1 MLHRSLAVL
10 AAVFALFATV
20 TAASARV
27 EVQVDLASQRMQV
40 TTTNGESYNW
50 AISSGSDGYR
60 TIRGSFRPYRLE
72 KKWYSRK
79 YGGNMPNAIFFRGG
93 FAIHGTGAV
102 GMLGRPASH
111 GCVRLHPANAA
122 KLFALVQK
130 HGKGATRIAINGIA
144 PDQISRFAKAKR
156 VEAKVQVTK
165 AKRVE
170 AKVQVTKAK
179 RQSTNWATARGRVLQ
194 PAQGYLDPGAAFG
207 FRPIGPSQGD
217 WFWRR

>member
-1 MLHRSLAVL
+1 MLRRSLAALAVVL
-10 AAVFALFATV
+10 ALFATV

-27 EVQVDLASQRMQV
+27 EIKIDLASQRMQV
-40 TTTNGESYNW
+40 ATADGESYNW
-50 AISSGSDGYR
+50 AISSGRDGYR

-72 KKWYSRK
+72 KKWHSRK

-144 PDQISRFAKAKR
+144 PDQISRFAKAKPAK
-156 VEAKVQVTK
+156 AKVQV
-165 AKRVE
+165 A
-170 AKVQVTKAK
+170 KAK
-179 RQSTNWATARGRVLQ
+179 RQNTNWATARGRVLQ
-194 PAQGYLDPGAAFG
+194 PAQGYLDPGAALG
-207 FRPIGPSQGD
+207 FRPVGPSQGN
-217 WFWRR
+217 WFSRR